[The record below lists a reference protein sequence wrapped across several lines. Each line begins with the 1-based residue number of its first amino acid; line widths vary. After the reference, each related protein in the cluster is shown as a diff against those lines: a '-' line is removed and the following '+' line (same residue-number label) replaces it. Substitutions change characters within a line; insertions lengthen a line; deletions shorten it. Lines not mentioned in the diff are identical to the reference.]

1 MYIIL
6 WEYQVKLEKHAEFE
20 RTYTLTGAWSILFRK
35 AAGYLGTELLHDE
48 SQPERYL
55 TIDRWDSKESFE
67 AFQAQFGREY
77 KELDAQCEGLT
88 VNETL
93 LGRCESV

>member
-6 WEYQVKLEKHAEFE
+6 WEYQVKPEKRAEFE
-20 RTYTLTGAWSILFRK
+20 QTYASTGAWSVLFRK
-35 AAGYLGTELLHDE
+35 ATGYLGTELLHDE
-48 SQPERYL
+48 SLPERYI

-88 VNETL
+88 ENETF